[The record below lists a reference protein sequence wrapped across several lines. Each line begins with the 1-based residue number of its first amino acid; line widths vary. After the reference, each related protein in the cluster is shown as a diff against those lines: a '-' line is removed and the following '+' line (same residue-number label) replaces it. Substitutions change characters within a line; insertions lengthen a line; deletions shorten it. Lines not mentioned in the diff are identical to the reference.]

1 MAMNGRVTAMISAV
15 FLTLTMVLLIGDLEH
30 PKRFYMI
37 LTRPQ
42 GRSWLV
48 RGAVILTAFAIV
60 IGIEFLWSPRWLVF
74 VGIPVAGA
82 AGTYTAFLFAQAK
95 ARDLWQ
101 SPLLP
106 VRHLVQCI
114 VAGSAVLSVMPLLAI
129 ATAAHLI
136 LILAEV
142 LTPHPTAHGRLA
154 VREMV
159 RGQYRLAFS
168 SGLLL
173 QLLGVAAVL
182 SVAQALLPALL
193 ILAGLLLSE
202 HAHVGA
208 GQAVPLA

>member
-1 MAMNGRVTAMISAV
+1 
-15 FLTLTMVLLIGDLEH
+15 
-30 PKRFYMI
+30 
-37 LTRPQ
+37 
-42 GRSWLV
+42 
-48 RGAVILTAFAIV
+48 VILTAFAMV
-60 IGIEFLWSPRWLVF
+60 IGIDFLWSPRWLVF
-74 VGIPVAGA
+74 VGIPIAAA

-114 VAGSAVLSVMPLLAI
+114 VAGSAVLTVMPLLAI

-142 LTPHPTAHGRLA
+142 LTPHPTAHARLA
-154 VREMV
+154 VREMI
-159 RGQYRLAFS
+159 RGKYRLAFS
-168 SGLLL
+168 FGLLL
-173 QLLGVAAVL
+173 QLLGIATLLGVEQTLL
-182 SVAQALLPALL
+182 SAPL